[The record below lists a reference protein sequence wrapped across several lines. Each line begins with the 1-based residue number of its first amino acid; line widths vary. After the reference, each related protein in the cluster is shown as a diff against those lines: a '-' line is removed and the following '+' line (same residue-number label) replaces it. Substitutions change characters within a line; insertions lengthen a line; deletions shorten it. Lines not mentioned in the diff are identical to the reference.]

1 MNFIIKFFILLFFIS
16 CEKDEIP
23 INPHQSGKINTEQV
37 GMGANY
43 RYQVFYNLKNN
54 NITSTNL
61 KNDWDLGFESQKKG
75 WRVIINSS
83 LFSKI
88 SIVENTDFEDVTSS
102 VNLNWNYDNPSGNL
116 DSTAIGDY
124 RDKNNVYVLDRGYS
138 LSGNPVGYKK
148 LRIDSVTSD
157 YYKIKYANL
166 DNTNLQE
173 IKIYKNNNLNFTSF
187 SFKND
192 SLASFEPF
200 FENWDLVFTQY
211 THLFEDGTAYLVTGV
226 LSNYIQNT
234 EVAIDSLNNFF
245 DINYQMVE
253 NYIFSSK
260 KDKIGYN
267 WKEYDLDNGQ
277 YTVFSNISY
286 IVKTQENRFFK
297 LRFID
302 FYNNLGET
310 GYPTFEVQEL

>member
-61 KNDWDLGFESQKKG
+61 KNDWDLGFESQEKG

-102 VNLNWNYDNPSGNL
+102 VNLTWNYDNPSGNL

-124 RDKNNVYVLDRGYS
+124 RDKNNVYVLDRGYN
-138 LSGNPVGYKK
+138 LSGNPIGYKK

-173 IKIYKNNNLNFTSF
+173 IKIEKNNNLNFTSF

-192 SLASFEPF
+192 SLASFEP
-200 FENWDLVFTQY
+200 VF
-211 THLFEDGTAYLVTGV
+211 
-226 LSNYIQNT
+226 
-234 EVAIDSLNNFF
+234 
-245 DINYQMVE
+245 
-253 NYIFSSK
+253 
-260 KDKIGYN
+260 
-267 WKEYDLDNGQ
+267 
-277 YTVFSNISY
+277 
-286 IVKTQENRFFK
+286 
-297 LRFID
+297 
-302 FYNNLGET
+302 
-310 GYPTFEVQEL
+310 